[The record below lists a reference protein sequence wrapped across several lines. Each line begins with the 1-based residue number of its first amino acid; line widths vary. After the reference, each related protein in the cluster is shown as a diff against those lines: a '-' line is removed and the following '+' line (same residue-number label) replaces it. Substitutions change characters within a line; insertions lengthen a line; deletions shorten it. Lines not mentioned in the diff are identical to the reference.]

1 MHSCIAFL
9 KNVKKNWNRF
19 SRLIDKLVHSLDD
32 FPFPLKSFKVFPSSK
47 AISLRIPT
55 GYRYCF
61 IRDMEAHVH
70 ELNFFFL
77 EFGDLS
83 FSCLFKNWSKILGK
97 NYPCKINSQCRKT
110 ESLKKEVYNGI
121 LSIFAF

>member
-9 KNVKKNWNRF
+9 TNVKKNWNRF
-19 SRLIDKLVHSLDD
+19 SRSIDKLVHSLDD
-32 FPFPLKSFKVFPSSK
+32 FSFPLKSFKVFPSFK

-55 GYRYCF
+55 CYRYCF
-61 IRDMEAHVH
+61 IRDKEAHVH
-70 ELNFFFL
+70 KLNFFFL

-97 NYPCKINSQCRKT
+97 T
-110 ESLKKEVYNGI
+110 I
-121 LSIFAF
+121 LSVK